1 MNDQSSNTATVAN
14 PVTQP
19 QPEPAVFVPAADI
32 YETPDCILIRCDMP
46 GVAESDVEI
55 ILENKLLTLSGPQQS
70 VVREGFD
77 AILREY
83 PTGVYRRSFNLNRDL
98 DGAAVK
104 ARMNHGILEIE
115 IPKAKAPEAR
125 RIPVGG

>member
-1 MNDQSSNTATVAN
+1 MNDPSSNTTAVAN
-14 PVTQP
+14 PVQP
-19 QPEPAVFVPAADI
+19 SQPEPAVYVPAADI
-32 YETPDCILIRCDMP
+32 YETRDSILIRCDMP

-55 ILENKLLTLSGPQQS
+55 ILENRLLTLSGPQQP
-70 VVREGFD
+70 VEREGFD

-104 ARMNHGILEIE
+104 ARMSHGVLEIE